1 MVTKDRA
8 SLMDAFVDELEERMA
23 IRAGVANRQRGWGA
37 KHTSP
42 SGTPTVNY
50 MHGPGG
56 IFGVDGLEQDI
67 ISTRVQPQ
75 GLIGMLPALGTVR
88 MNPLFPYL
96 TGYLDATGA
105 EADGVCDDPPVA
117 GPAKSC
123 IQTAQFGRYSRM
135 TKEIEANR
143 VGQQTDRG
151 EFLDLNLLND
161 PLLNDQGGIMA
172 QNIPG
177 APNLRREVL
186 HAFVEVGIAFQNQLM
201 PQLYTGNPANNTG
214 AGGFKEFPG
223 LDILIGTNKVD
234 ALTGTAC
241 PSLDSDIKDF
251 AFELIDDVA
260 ASDIVQVVTY
270 MARILKSNA
279 ERMNLVPAT
288 WSITMREELFYEL
301 TAVWPCSYL
310 TYRCTFRDPN
320 GQERL
325 NVSATDQVNLRDQL
339 RRDRVLLIDGTEWE
353 VIVDDGITELT
364 DADSAL
370 IPAGQFASDIY
381 FIPRTIRGGRAATF
395 MQYLDYQQGAMVAIA
410 DGRATS
416 DFWTD
421 GGRFLWHKKPPLN
434 WCLQWV
440 AKIEPRVI
448 LLTPQLAGR
457 IQNVR
462 YNPLQHTRQPF
473 PTDPYFVNG
482 GETSRAGPSLFSD
495 WNLP

>member
-1 MVTKDRA
+1 MVSTKDKP
-8 SLMDAFVDELEERMA
+8 SIMDTLLDELEERMA
-23 IRAGVANRQRGWGA
+23 TRSKVARMQQGW
-37 KHTSP
+37 KHTTP
-42 SGTPTVNY
+42 SGTPTTNY

-88 MNPLFPYL
+88 TNPLFGYL
-96 TGYLDATGA
+96 TGYLDSTGA

-135 TKEIEANR
+135 TKEIEVNR

-151 EFLDLNLLND
+151 EFLDLNLVND
-161 PLLNDQGGIMA
+161 PLLTPQGGIMA

-177 APNLRREVL
+177 SPNLRREVL

-201 PQLYTGNPANNTG
+201 PQLYIGNPANNTG
-214 AGGFKEFPG
+214 AGGFAEFPG

-234 ALTGTAC
+234 ALTGTNC

-251 AFELIDDVA
+251 NFGSIDAPGV
-260 ASDIVQVVTY
+260 SDIVETVTY
-270 MARILKSNA
+270 MARFLKSNA
-279 ERMNLVPAT
+279 TRMNFDPTT
-288 WSITMREELFYEL
+288 WIITMREELFYEL

-320 GQERL
+320 GQERI
-325 NVSATDQVNLRDQL
+325 NVSATDHVNLRDQL
-339 RRDRVLLIDGTEWE
+339 RRDRVLLIDGTEWP
-353 VIVDDGITELT
+353 VIVDDGIQELT

-370 IPAGQFASDIY
+370 IGAGEFASDIY
-381 FIPRTIRGGRAATF
+381 FIPMTIRGGRVATF
-395 MQYLDYQQGAMVAIA
+395 MQYQDYMQTAMVAIQ

-434 WCLQWV
+434 WCTQWV

-462 YNPLQHTRQPF
+462 YSPLQHTRQPF
-473 PTDPYFVNG
+473 PTDPYFVDG
-482 GETSRAGPSLFSD
+482 GETSRVGPSLFSD